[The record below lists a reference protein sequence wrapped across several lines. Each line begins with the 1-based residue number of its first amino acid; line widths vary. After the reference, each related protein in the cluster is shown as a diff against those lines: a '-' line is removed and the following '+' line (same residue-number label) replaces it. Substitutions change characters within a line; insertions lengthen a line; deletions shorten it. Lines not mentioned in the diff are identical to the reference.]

1 MITQKSCLTLFL
13 LSVLK
18 KTVVKHI
25 KSSKIDVDIVS
36 ITDILLMLL
45 LLIIIM
51 MIIVL
56 LVLLLLLLLL
66 LQLIKKIIR
75 QSNNK

>member
-45 LLIIIM
+45 LL
-51 MIIVL
+51 
-56 LVLLLLLLLL
+56 
-66 LQLIKKIIR
+66 
-75 QSNNK
+75 NNNDDNSTASTATALTITVTTN

>member
-45 LLIIIM
+45 LL
-51 MIIVL
+51 
-56 LVLLLLLLLL
+56 
-66 LQLIKKIIR
+66 
-75 QSNNK
+75 NNNDDNSTASTATALTITVITN